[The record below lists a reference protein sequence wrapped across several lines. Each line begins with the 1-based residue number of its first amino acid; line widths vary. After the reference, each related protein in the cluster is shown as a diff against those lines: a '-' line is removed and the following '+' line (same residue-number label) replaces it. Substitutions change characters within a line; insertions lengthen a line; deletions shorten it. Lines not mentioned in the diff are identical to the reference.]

1 MSLILPTLHL
11 MARPSVVPA
20 AMAVARASAATRVD
34 ALGRVQTIAADS
46 LRHDFDPETGAY
58 RGWLVEESRTNRL
71 LHSHDQTQAV
81 WLTDGASSS
90 LAGAIA
96 PDGTSPAVML
106 TEDTSSDIH
115 TLYQDG
121 LSYTA
126 GAAHTLSV
134 FAKSNGRERLQLVL
148 PSPAFGEVCSAVFDL
163 TTAAVVFTEGTVS
176 HRVER
181 FADGWLR
188 CQVSATAT
196 TGGTT
201 SAHIRLRDSGGV
213 SGYAGDGSSGV
224 HLWGAQLEEGP
235 SASSVIESGETAASR
250 AADLLT
256 LDLAGQVINPAEG
269 TLMAAGLGEAGAPAT
284 LAALHDGTAD
294 NTLSVRV
301 DPSTGT
307 AGFRVCAAGA
317 TIADL
322 TRSGVAALTVATCAA
337 AYAGDDFA
345 LSLDATA
352 AVAAGA
358 GAVPAGLSTLSLG
371 SGADGTV
378 GPRCWL
384 RRVAVFP
391 RRIADADLRRLSS

>member
-96 PDGTSPAVML
+96 PDGTSPTVML

-115 TLYQDG
+115 TLYQEG

-163 TTAAVVFTEGTVS
+163 TTAAVVFTEGTVT
-176 HRVER
+176 HQIER

-235 SASSVIESGETAASR
+235 SASSVIETSETTATR
-250 AADLLT
+250 AADFLT
-256 LDLAGQVINPAEG
+256 LDLAGQVINPDEG
-269 TLMAAGLGEAGAPAT
+269 TLMAAGLVEAGAAAT

-294 NTLSVRV
+294 TALSLGL
-301 DPSTGT
+301 DPVTGT
-307 AGFRVCAAGA
+307 AGFTVDSAG
-317 TIADL
+317 ILVADL
-322 TRSGVAALTVATCAA
+322 GQSGVSALTEATCAA
-337 AYAGDDFA
+337 AYAADDFA
-345 LSLDATA
+345 LSLNALA
-352 AVAAGA
+352 AVTDSV
-358 GAVPAGLSTLSLG
+358 GAVPNGLTTLAFG
-371 SGADGTV
+371 AGADGTV
-378 GPRCWL
+378 GPRCWI

-391 RRIADADLRRLSS
+391 RRIADSDLRRLSR